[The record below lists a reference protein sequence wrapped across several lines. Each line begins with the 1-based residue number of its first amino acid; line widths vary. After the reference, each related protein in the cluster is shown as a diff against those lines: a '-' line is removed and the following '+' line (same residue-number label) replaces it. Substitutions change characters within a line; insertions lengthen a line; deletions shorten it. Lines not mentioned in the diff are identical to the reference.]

1 MVVEHLFTRWPVLL
15 HLLIDFDVD
24 LVVLSIGLEVNHL
37 LVDLEIEIIVIR
49 KMRPYL
55 CSSAHCVS

>member
-1 MVVEHLFTRWPVLL
+1 MVAEHLFTRWPVLL

-37 LVDLEIEIIVIR
+37 QVDLEIEIIVIR